1 MATSGIINGTEF
13 GVYDGSTLI
22 AYSTSG
28 SVSINHSLRDI
39 SNKDSSGWK
48 EQLEGQRDWE
58 VSCEGMVA
66 FLTAAGGA
74 VGGKTMDEMFTSYLA
89 TRTELTVMFS
99 TEVSGDYK
107 YSGSA
112 WLTSMSMDSPNE
124 DNTTYSLSF
133 SGTGALTQAAV

>member
-1 MATSGIINGTEF
+1 
-13 GVYDGSTLI
+13 
-22 AYSTSG
+22 
-28 SVSINHSLRDI
+28 
-39 SNKDSSGWK
+39 
-48 EQLEGQRDWE
+48 
-58 VSCEGMVA
+58 MV
-66 FLTAAGGA
+66 
-74 VGGKTMDEMFTSYLA
+74 TSYLA